1 MAKNYKILYDKVCH
15 AVIPHAIHVHGEPS
29 KPRGSLH
36 WGSQMKNNYI
46 HETISNKILNIK

>member
-1 MAKNYKILYDKVCH
+1 MPYMC
-15 AVIPHAIHVHGEPS
+15 HGEPS

-46 HETISNKILNIK
+46 HETISNKILNIKLINFTFIR